1 MSALLHV
8 LYDMAGR
15 AEDALHLCWEN
26 IEDLGQDGG
35 EVYIPPGK
43 AAEGYQDLTQQTMRL
58 LKRLN
63 VSSRAEGA
71 VFSQWQ
77 ASKNPSNS
85 MRAYLKDNV
94 KRIAPEF
101 ASFQTHDLRKS
112 KLRQML
118 ASREFDIA
126 EVQVYGRHKDIRST
140 QRYVE
145 PDATRLR
152 EKMRDLR
159 RVAVRGRAAT
169 IPVASAANALAVTK
183 SPLPA
188 TVDLSTVCHRAA
200 PGKRIPG
207 NLRPIPKE
215 TESLLCNRSAGAP
228 MAANTVAG
236 VTRRATQAKGCN
248 MASCAADATCD

>member
-1 MSALLHV
+1 
-8 LYDMAGR
+8 MAGR

-26 IEDLGQDGG
+26 IQDLGQDGG

-71 VFSQWQ
+71 VFSQWH

-118 ASREFDIA
+118 ASRDFDIA
-126 EVQVYGRHKDIRST
+126 EVQAYGRHKDIRST

-159 RVAVRGRAAT
+159 RVK
-169 IPVASAANALAVTK
+169 L
-183 SPLPA
+183 
-188 TVDLSTVCHRAA
+188 
-200 PGKRIPG
+200 
-207 NLRPIPKE
+207 
-215 TESLLCNRSAGAP
+215 
-228 MAANTVAG
+228 
-236 VTRRATQAKGCN
+236 
-248 MASCAADATCD
+248 